1 MIPENIIRKV
11 RSMLA
16 MAEDPSVTEAEA
28 AAFTAKAM
36 KWISQFGI
44 DMAVATAT
52 EPARD
57 TLTDKQITIPGPRAM
72 AKATLFC
79 LVADAM
85 RCKALRIPK
94 QRGTSDGTQ
103 AVHVFG
109 YASDIERFRLVYASL
124 ELQMMNGL
132 AKVTPPPRAS
142 ARRYRTAW
150 CVGFANRV
158 AERIEALERTAQ
170 QEAVPQEAQRSTE
183 LVLIDR
189 NRAVQQRVAREYE
202 RTVTRRTSV
211 LASGYGQGAAAGAR
225 ADIGQTRLR
234 GRAALTR

>member
-1 MIPENIIRKV
+1 MIPEATLRKV

-28 AAFTAKAM
+28 EAFTAKAM
-36 KWISQFGI
+36 KWISEYGI
-44 DMAVATAT
+44 DMAVATAKQPT
-52 EPARD
+52 SD
-57 TLTDKQITIPGPRAM
+57 ILTDKQVTLPGPRAM
-72 AKATLFC
+72 AKANLFC

-94 QRGTSDGTQ
+94 RRGQGDGTQ
-103 AVHVFG
+103 TVHIFG
-109 YASDIERFRLVYASL
+109 YASDIERFTLVHASL

-132 AKVTPPPRAS
+132 AQVTPPPRAS
-142 ARRYRTAW
+142 ARKYKTAW

-158 AERIEALERTAQ
+158 AERIESLEKTAQ

-183 LVLIDR
+183 LVLMDR
-189 NRAVQQRVAREYE
+189 NRAVQQRVASEYE

-211 LASGYGQGAAAGAR
+211 LSSGYGAGAAAGAR
-225 ADIGQTRLR
+225 ADIGQSRLSD
-234 GRAALTR
+234 RAALGR

>member
-1 MIPENIIRKV
+1 MIPEATLRKV

-36 KWISQFGI
+36 KWISEYGI
-44 DMAVATAT
+44 DMAVATAK
-52 EPARD
+52 EPTND
-57 TLTDKQITIPGPRAM
+57 TLTDKQVILPGPRAM

-85 RCKALRIPK
+85 RCKALRLPK
-94 QRGTSDGTQ
+94 RRGTSDGTQ

-109 YASDIERFRLVYASL
+109 YASDIERFTLVYASL

-132 AKVTPPPRAS
+132 ARVTPPPQAS
-142 ARRYRTAW
+142 ARRYKRSW
-150 CVGFANRV
+150 CMGFANRV

-183 LVLIDR
+183 LVLMDR
-189 NRAVQQRVAREYE
+189 NRAVQERVASEYE

-211 LASGYGQGAAAGAR
+211 LASGYGEGAAAGAR

-234 GRAALTR
+234 GRAALNR